1 MRISGASFDGR
12 NPVLHDF
19 HLRIKL
25 FRDLT
30 ASAPASE
37 LTGSLFGAAERPDV
51 SLGVVVMPINSV
63 VYPDRRLIVT
73 TGSGVVTDGELLA
86 HWHSGYSD
94 ELSPWG
100 TPEFLDLRAVGR
112 FEATSAG
119 LWRLVVLDTN
129 FAKQRSAPFQ
139 FAIVAPSD
147 HIFGMMR
154 IYQSYS
160 DVEQSYSEVKRN
172 FVHVFRDLSGVEEWL
187 DTPLPAA

>member
-1 MRISGASFDGR
+1 
-12 NPVLHDF
+12 
-19 HLRIKL
+19 
-25 FRDLT
+25 
-30 ASAPASE
+30 
-37 LTGSLFGAAERPDV
+37 
-51 SLGVVVMPINSV
+51 MPINAV

-86 HWHSGYSD
+86 HWHSGYTD
-94 ELSPWG
+94 QLSSWG

-119 LWRLVVLDTN
+119 LWRLVGLDTN
-129 FAKQRSAPFQ
+129 YGKQRSAPFQ

-147 HIFGMMR
+147 YIFGMMS
-154 IYQSYS
+154 IYQSDS

-187 DTPLPAA
+187 GTPIPAL